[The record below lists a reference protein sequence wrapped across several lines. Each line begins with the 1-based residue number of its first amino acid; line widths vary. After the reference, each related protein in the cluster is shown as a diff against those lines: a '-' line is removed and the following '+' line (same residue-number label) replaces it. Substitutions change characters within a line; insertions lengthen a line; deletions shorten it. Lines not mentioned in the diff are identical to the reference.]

1 MQSMRKKLNRHHFVF
16 VMFQVF
22 IPECRG
28 KYGVIEIDNIT
39 LYVKV
44 YDSNQMDSST
54 FDPNQFKTAQREG
67 WDSVAEGWRE
77 WWEPIEK
84 GAQKISQRLIE
95 LAEIKPGQRVL
106 DVATGIGE
114 PSITAAKV
122 VGTGGHVLATDI
134 SGQMLAIAKERA
146 TFLRLQDIIEFKE
159 SDAENL
165 NLPNSSFDAAL
176 CRWGLM
182 LFPNLDAAIGKI
194 FSSLVSGGRLAA
206 AVWADAPKVPIIS
219 LATRII
225 GSQAQMSAP
234 PPGVPNPFSL
244 ADTNKLK
251 NSLAG
256 AGFRDIHIDTVNVT
270 FEFESGEEY
279 CRYGQA
285 VSNSARIALSKV
297 TEERKED
304 VLRKV
309 AEEATRNYGT
319 ANGQIKMD
327 NESICIVGTRP

>member
-1 MQSMRKKLNRHHFVF
+1 MEL
-16 VMFQVF
+16 
-22 IPECRG
+22 I
-28 KYGVIEIDNIT
+28 IAT

-44 YDSNQMDSST
+44 YDCNQMVSSI
-54 FDPNQFKTAQREG
+54 FDPNQFKMAQREG
-67 WDSVAEGWRE
+67 WNSVAKGWKE
-77 WWEPIEK
+77 WWEPFEK
-84 GAQKISQRLIE
+84 GAQKLSQRLIE
-95 LAEIKPGQRVL
+95 LAEIKPGQKIL

-122 VGTGGHVLATDI
+122 VGNGGHVLATDI

-165 NLPNSSFDAAL
+165 DLPNSSFDAAL

-182 LFPNLDAAIGKI
+182 LLPNLDAAIGKI
-194 FSSLVSGGRLAA
+194 YSSLVSGGRFAA
-206 AVWADAPKVPIIS
+206 AVWADATKVPIIS

-244 ADTNKLK
+244 ADTNKLE
-251 NSLAG
+251 NSLVG

-319 ANGQIKMD
+319 AN
-327 NESICIVGTRP
+327 

>member
-1 MQSMRKKLNRHHFVF
+1 MEL
-16 VMFQVF
+16 
-22 IPECRG
+22 I
-28 KYGVIEIDNIT
+28 IAT

-44 YDSNQMDSST
+44 YDSNQMVSLT
-54 FDPNQFKTAQREG
+54 FDPNQFKMAQREG

-134 SGQMLAIAKERA
+134 SRQMLAIAKERA

-165 NLPNSSFDAAL
+165 DLANSSFDAAL

-182 LFPNLDAAIGKI
+182 LFPNLDTAIGKI
-194 FSSLVSGGRLAA
+194 YSSLVSGGRFAA
-206 AVWADAPKVPIIS
+206 AVWADATKVPIIN

-225 GSQAQMSAP
+225 GSEVRISVP
-234 PPGVPNPFSL
+234 PIGVPNPFSL
-244 ADTNKLK
+244 SDTNKLED
-251 NSLAG
+251 SLAR
-256 AGFRDIHIDTVNVT
+256 AGFRDIHIGTEIVT
-270 FEFESGEEY
+270 FEFESGEDY
-279 CRYGQA
+279 CRYCQA
-285 VSNSARIALSKV
+285 VSVSARTALSKV
-297 TEERKED
+297 TEGRKED
-304 VLRKV
+304 VWRKV
-309 AEEATRNYGT
+309 AEEAARNYGT
-319 ANGQIKMD
+319 ANGPIKMD

>member
-1 MQSMRKKLNRHHFVF
+1 MRLIIALY
-16 VMFQVF
+16 MS
-22 IPECRG
+22 
-28 KYGVIEIDNIT
+28 KY
-39 LYVKV
+39 Y
-44 YDSNQMDSST
+44 SNQMVSST
-54 FDPNQFKTAQREG
+54 FDPNQFKMAQREG
-67 WDSVAEGWRE
+67 WDSVAEGWKE

-84 GAQKISQRLIE
+84 GAQKLSQRLIE

-122 VGTGGHVLATDI
+122 IGTGGHVLATDI
-134 SGQMLAIAKERA
+134 SRQMLAIAKERA

-165 NLPNSSFDAAL
+165 DLANSSFDAAL

-182 LFPNLDAAIGKI
+182 LFPNLDVTIGKI
-194 FSSLVSGGRLAA
+194 YSSLVSGGRFAA
-206 AVWADAPKVPIIS
+206 AVWADATKVPIIS

-225 GSQAQMSAP
+225 GSQVQMLAP

-244 ADTNKLK
+244 ADTNKLEI
-251 NSLAG
+251 SLAG
-256 AGFRDIHIDTVNVT
+256 AGFRDIHIDTVIVT
-270 FEFESGEEY
+270 FEFESGEDY
-279 CRYGQA
+279 CRYCQA
-285 VSNSARIALSKV
+285 VSASARIVLSKE

-304 VLRKV
+304 VWRKV
-309 AEEATRNYGT
+309 AEEAARNYGI
-319 ANGQIKMD
+319 ANGLIKMD